1 MNKKYL
7 KKFNIKDKNAKAEL
21 ARAHVMIVLL
31 VIALMFVLALSGSFQ
46 ITLDPVLSF
55 IVVVLLAFVG
65 LISLSVV
72 TTLLRKK

>member
-7 KKFNIKDKNAKAEL
+7 KKFNIKDKTVKAEL
-21 ARAHVMIVLL
+21 ARAHATIVLL

-46 ITLDPVLSF
+46 LTLDPLLSF

-72 TTLLRKK
+72 MTLYKKK

>member
-7 KKFNIKDKNAKAEL
+7 KKFTIKDKNAKAKL
-21 ARAHVMIVLL
+21 ARAHATIVLL
-31 VIALMFVLALSGSFQ
+31 VIALMFVLTLSGSFQ
-46 ITLDPVLSF
+46 LTLDPLLSF

-72 TTLLRKK
+72 MTLYKKK

>member
-7 KKFNIKDKNAKAEL
+7 KKFNIKDKNVKAEL
-21 ARAHVMIVLL
+21 ARAHATIVLL
-31 VIALMFVLALSGSFQ
+31 VIALMFVLTLSGSFQ
-46 ITLDPVLSF
+46 LTLDPVLSF

-72 TTLLRKK
+72 MTLYKKK